1 MTTTPQP
8 AMPPMPTHAPKP
20 GPTRRTGWIIV
31 SGIAAVLAIITTVV
45 WMNGRSYDEMVK
57 DCQNA
62 LTSTSTKTDRP
73 EACEG
78 LKQDDYDT
86 ILVSWTLKNAFHDMP
101 KSDRDTL
108 DYYDD
113 GSINGS
119 LD

>member
-1 MTTTPQP
+1 MTTPPP
-8 AMPPMPTHAPKP
+8 AMPPMPTQAPQPATK
-20 GPTRRTGWIIV
+20 RRTGWIIAA
-31 SGIAAVLAIITTVV
+31 GIAAVLVIVTAVF
-45 WMNGRSYDEMVK
+45 WMNGKSYDEMVK

-101 KSDRDTL
+101 KTDRDTL